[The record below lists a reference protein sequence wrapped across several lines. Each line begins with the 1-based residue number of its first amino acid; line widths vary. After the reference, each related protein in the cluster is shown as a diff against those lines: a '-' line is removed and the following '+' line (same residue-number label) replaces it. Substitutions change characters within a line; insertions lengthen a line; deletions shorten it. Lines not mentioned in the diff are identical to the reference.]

1 MRKYKGFRKFLI
13 VLAFVIFPLT
23 GYMTVSNVTSCQ
35 AQSCPCGVNT
45 NCIAANSLSDALNTI
60 YNNVIVP
67 AMQQTVGILTTYF
80 TPYTINFNAG
90 MLPIAG
96 GNNNGVHEQG
106 WFLRQL
112 ISLFDTFWY
121 YNLLPTMQAMT
132 RELSVANIEQ
142 SEALGSFSDA
152 ANIIRARRVLSDM
165 SIDDHRAVRPSG
177 NVCTV
182 ATMMGGMVRATGFS
196 DDYNAAAAAGKIW
209 RSMNKQDMPSG
220 GGFALDVNSRWYGG
234 FVNNWCDPT
243 YNNGSTNPA
252 SINYGAAGCK
262 VPGIWVGQDV
272 DVAGLIFGQDTID
285 LTPDNPAACQADNN
299 SPPLKCDSVVK
310 DNLDELFANLAEPF
324 VKDPVT
330 ANSKA
335 GKTAILESVSYK
347 AKRQVVY
354 DGLYYIA
361 SRRVPGG
368 LRQQSAGMPQVAA
381 GAPDYVKFLD
391 EIRALTGEDS
401 PSLSSPNPSRNEIL
415 RALMTQRFRS
425 GRYSLS
431 QVDEPE
437 NNRREMIVDQALQL
451 IQMSD
456 QLDMMDHY
464 ALLLASQVSTEV
476 KGEASFSA
484 ATAGA
489 PLR

>member
-45 NCIAANSLSDALNTI
+45 DCILANSLSDALNTI
-60 YNNVIVP
+60 YSGVILP
-67 AMQQTVGILTTYF
+67 AVNQTQSILQSFLGPYVQNF
-80 TPYTINFNAG
+80 IDGMTPISG
-90 MLPIAG
+90 DG
-96 GNNNGVHEQG
+96 GNEPG
-106 WFLRQL
+106 WFVRQL
-112 ISLFDTFWY
+112 TSLFDTFWY

-132 RELSVANIEQ
+132 RELSVSNLEQ

-152 ANIIRARRVLSDM
+152 ANIIRARRVLSEM

-177 NVCTV
+177 NVCTA
-182 ATMMGGMVRATGFS
+182 ATLMGGMVRATGFS
-196 DDYNAAAAAGKIW
+196 DDYNAAAAAGKLW
-209 RSMNKQDMPSG
+209 RSMNRQDMPSG
-220 GGFALDVNSRWYGG
+220 GGFALDVNSRWYGTP
-234 FVNNWCDPT
+234 NSYSRTWCDAT

-252 SINYGAAGCK
+252 SINYGAAGCT
-262 VPGIWVGQDV
+262 VTSPYAGQDV
-272 DVAGLIFGQDTID
+272 DVAGLVFGQDTID

-299 SPPLKCDSVVK
+299 SPPLNCGSHVK

-354 DGLYYIA
+354 DGLYYVA

-368 LRQQSAGMPQVAA
+368 LRQQSAGMSQVAA
-381 GAPDYVKFLD
+381 GKKDYVQFLD
-391 EIRALTGEDS
+391 EIHALTGEDA
-401 PSLSSPNPSRNEIL
+401 PFLSSPNPSRYEVL
-415 RALMTQRFRS
+415 RALMTQRYRS
-425 GRYSLS
+425 GRYALS
-431 QVDEPE
+431 QIDEPE
-437 NNRREMIVDQALQL
+437 NNRRELIVDQALQL

-476 KGEASFSA
+476 KGE
-484 ATAGA
+484 TVGA
-489 PLR
+489 PLK